1 VSDHDEPTIKHKPS
15 CSELLAPRYEVF
27 AGVLVS
33 RCPECDQ
40 GVPHPRSLSRADLV
54 ERQP

>member
-1 VSDHDEPTIKHKPS
+1 VSSHAEPTIKHKPN
-15 CSELLAPRYEVF
+15 CSELEPARYELF

-33 RCPECDQ
+33 RCPECGR
-40 GVPHPRSLSRADLV
+40 GVPHPRSLSRADLI